1 MNIIYIHTASKAKVN
16 QPIQDTSAVAI
27 PQLTTSA
34 VSRSSGSDGSKSR
47 PRRMQRLRREQMGGT
62 GEPSATH
69 RKINQFLYIYIYIY
83 LQYIIHL
90 YMYIYIYN
98 SNTS

>member
-69 RKINQFLYIYIYIY
+69 RKINQFLYIYIYIFTVY
-83 LQYIIHL
+83 YTFIHV
-90 YMYIYIYN
+90 YIYN